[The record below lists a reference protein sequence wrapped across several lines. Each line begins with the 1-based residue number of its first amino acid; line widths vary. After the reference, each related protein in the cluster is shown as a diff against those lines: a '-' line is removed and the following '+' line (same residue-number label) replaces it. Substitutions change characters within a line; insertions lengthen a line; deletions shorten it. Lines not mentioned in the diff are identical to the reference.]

1 MKAPK
6 KGIKWEKLGFGFSD
20 VNCHLR
26 MTWKDGK
33 WSKPKF
39 VKDPWIK
46 MHIGAACLHYG
57 QECFEGIKAFRQKDG
72 KIAIFRPDENA

>member
-26 MTWKDGK
+26 MNRF
-33 WSKPKF
+33 F
-39 VKDPWIK
+39 V
-46 MHIGAACLHYG
+46 
-57 QECFEGIKAFRQKDG
+57 
-72 KIAIFRPDENA
+72 